1 MFLQKN
7 RRRKKLPVE
16 KNRSTFL
23 YDRRLS
29 LRKSSTGRFFD
40 YFSLRALRA
49 PLSPLLTAPMWTKV
63 MGLGPASIRGGWGA
77 WLDPSHTQPPHP
89 QKEGSA
95 TKIPTPLPKFVHTP
109 LSDCKG
115 VVLGWGVFG
124 AIFPTHPPPKKGV
137 LAEKSLPTY
146 PRESGGKNQAPH
158 PPPYRCGALPAGLQ
172 SRQK

>member
-49 PLSPLLTAPMWTKV
+49 PLSPLLTAPMYTSPLDDIGILDI
-63 MGLGPASIRGGWGA
+63 GLMIQE
-77 WLDPSHTQPPHP
+77 T
-89 QKEGSA
+89 
-95 TKIPTPLPKFVHTP
+95 I
-109 LSDCKG
+109 
-115 VVLGWGVFG
+115 
-124 AIFPTHPPPKKGV
+124 I
-137 LAEKSLPTY
+137 SL
-146 PRESGGKNQAPH
+146 
-158 PPPYRCGALPAGLQ
+158 LI
-172 SRQK
+172 